1 MNSQDKELIRA
12 ARRDPDEFEK
22 LYKKYKNSKADG
34 ATIASKMSY
43 YAKLDENGDY
53 SGGGSGTG
61 GSGDDGGNKP
71 GIVAKGNDFLKGLLN
86 TQKVQT
92 TGYDDKE
99 FTRINDVLDILNEK
113 GEKVGGI
120 KSILGRALSN
130 IGEGIATQLEQEAT
144 LRTEINEQVGLQG
157 ELSRGVREEMMA
169 AYPSTLRL
177 GYGIG
182 QLTAMMTN
190 LMNESGRF
198 NMISQETIQESA
210 KIARAFVGDLSDMG
224 KVFNEFER
232 VGIGAKDAMIGIE
245 KAGVNSL
252 SLGLNSKKTTELLRT
267 DLGKLNEFGFA
278 NGVQGLNRMVQKS
291 LEFRMSMSEVFKIA
305 DKVFSPESALEL
317 SANLQVLGGAIGDFN
332 DPLKLMY
339 MATNNVEGLQDALI
353 GAAGSLATYNQE
365 QGRFEITGVNL
376 RKAKAMAQELGIS
389 YDELAKGAIAS
400 AERSSAASALMMNGL
415 VMKDDEKEFLTNLS
429 RMKDGKMVIEVPKTL
444 SDEFKGATEVALE
457 DLTEAQKTTL
467 LRNKEAFEKM
477 SAEDIARGQLNA
489 TENIQRDVAFM
500 AATARGQAVNA
511 VKNAAKAAGFSDED
525 VAEKVK
531 TMTDSVVNGSLN
543 GMQEINAW
551 VTENIKK
558 IKGGGDTKQKGTAD
572 GKTQSVSVEEA
583 NKKAEAAKSS
593 GEKVTTIRYE
603 YDFKGGEAVTDGIR
617 RQIVKDASIKDDF
630 IYQDSDEY
638 IVPPKSK

>member
-22 LYKKYKNSKADG
+22 LYKKYKNSKSDG
-34 ATIASKMSY
+34 ATIASKMGY

-53 SGGGSGTG
+53 SGSDSGG
-61 GSGDDGGNKP
+61 GSGDDGGSKP
-71 GIVAKGNDFLKGLLN
+71 GFVAKGNDFLKGLLN

-99 FTRINDVLDILNEK
+99 FTRINDVLDVLNEK
-113 GEKVGGI
+113 GGKIGGI
-120 KSILGRALSN
+120 KDVLGRAISN
-130 IGEGIATQLEQEAT
+130 IGEGIATQLEQEAQ
-144 LRTEINEQVGLQG
+144 LRTTINEQVGLQG
-157 ELSRGVREEMMA
+157 ELSRGVREEMMS
-169 AYPSTLRL
+169 AYPATLRL
-177 GYGIG
+177 GYGID
-182 QLTAMMTN
+182 QLTSMMTN
-190 LMNESGRF
+190 LMGESGRF

-232 VGIGAKDAMIGIE
+232 VGVGAKEAMQGIE
-245 KAGVNSL
+245 KAGVSSL

-511 VKNAAKAAGFSDED
+511 VKSAAKAAGFNDEE
-525 VAEKVK
+525 VADKVK
-531 TMTDSVVNGSLN
+531 KMTDNVVNGSLN
-543 GMQEINAW
+543 GMKDINDW
-551 VTENIKK
+551 VSENIKK
-558 IKGGGDTKQKGTAD
+558 LKGTETKQKGSAA
-572 GKTQSVSVEEA
+572 GKTEAVSVEEA
-583 NKKAEAAKSS
+583 NKKAEAAAKAS
-593 GEKVTTIRYE
+593 GEKVTTVRYE
-603 YDFKGGEAVTDGIR
+603 YNFKGGETVTDGIR

-630 IYQDSDEY
+630 IYQDADSY
-638 IVPPKSK
+638 IVPPKN